1 MRTWLSLGAI
11 IQSTTNVL
19 RKVLSLLL
27 MIKYMLNNVYELMAL
42 NFILQDNK
50 LYWSF
55 LQE

>member
-42 NFILQDNK
+42 DFILQDNK